1 LYLKEETMA
10 DLSKTYNPKDHEQA
24 LYHWWESQGYFKPET
39 MTAKGLVSQEGK
51 RFCITMPRPT

>member
-1 LYLKEETMA
+1 MA